1 MQHVLRIVRVVRG
14 LGSLEF
20 RTLVQLGQIVLDDA
34 KELVQRTTRAVL
46 HNERHTTIGRETRNH
61 RRCKGQNLCILDVCR
76 LDENL
81 SDDTRCTL
89 WVKEETVDTIALP
102 QSAELPEE
110 AMLTLREWF
119 QLDDERSLVRT
130 RTGNE
135 VIALNLLTVLDG
147 RVGSQNAV
155 HLTDDLLGA
164 LY

>member
-1 MQHVLRIVRVVRG
+1 M
-14 LGSLEF
+14 
-20 RTLVQLGQIVLDDA
+20 
-34 KELVQRTTRAVL
+34 
-46 HNERHTTIGRETRNH
+46 
-61 RRCKGQNLCILDVCR
+61 CR

-89 WVKEETVDTIALP
+89 WVKEETVDTVTLP

-147 RVGSQNAV
+147 GVGSQNAV